1 MVYEALWL
9 LFFLYVVGVDF
20 YFSLFNEVLIIYV
33 GKVFWAIVGPFVITL
48 SSLLW
53 AFVAV
58 IASVWE
64 VGTVVTAS
72 SNSSDVS
79 VPWVDSS
86 VVFCEIVAWVSNAG
100 VSVAVVSITI
110 VIMMVFVFVISVDD
124 GVRIWVPAEEV
135 WYIVLWCGCVWG
147 DNNWLFMM
155 RFFRVVRAVMGV
167 VRLGVV
173 V

>member
-1 MVYEALWL
+1 VAYEAFWL
-9 LFFLYVVGVDF
+9 LFFLNVVGVDF
-20 YFSLFNEVLIIYV
+20 YFSCLNEVLIIYV
-33 GKVFWAIVGPFVITL
+33 GEVFWAIVEPFVITL

-58 IASVWE
+58 IASVRE
-64 VGTVVTAS
+64 VGTVAIATPS
-72 SNSSDVS
+72 SGSDVS

-86 VVFCEIVAWVSNAG
+86 VVVSEIVAWVSNAG

-110 VIMMVFVFVISVDD
+110 VIMVLCVFVISVDD

-147 DNNWLFMM
+147 DNNW
-155 RFFRVVRAVMGV
+155 RFIMIVNRGVRAVMGV
-167 VRLGVV
+167 V
-173 V
+173 